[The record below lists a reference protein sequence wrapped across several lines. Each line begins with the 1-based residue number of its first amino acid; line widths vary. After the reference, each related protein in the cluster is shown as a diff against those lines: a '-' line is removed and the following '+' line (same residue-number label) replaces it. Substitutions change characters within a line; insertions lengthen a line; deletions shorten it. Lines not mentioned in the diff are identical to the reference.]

1 VVYQK
6 ERQSEPWAFGVATE
20 WPSNGNEKGQK
31 EGSFAV
37 TAVGEVQIRRRMDVD
52 GCGGC
57 ASESGCGMWD
67 VDFFGLVW
75 FGLVEGKSVQLK
87 VKACKTRQTQV

>member
-1 VVYQK
+1 MRVVYQK

-37 TAVGEVQIRRRMDVD
+37 TAVGKVQIRRRMDVD
-52 GCGGC
+52 VQVKVDVDVGCG
-57 ASESGCGMWD
+57 
-67 VDFFGLVW
+67 FFGLVW
-75 FGLVEGKSVQLK
+75 
-87 VKACKTRQTQV
+87 VKENQSN

>member
-1 VVYQK
+1 MVYQK

-37 TAVGEVQIRRRMDVD
+37 TAVGEVQIRRRMDGWTWMDVD
-52 GCGGC
+52 VQVKVDVDVGCG
-57 ASESGCGMWD
+57 
-67 VDFFGLVW
+67 FFWSGLVW
-75 FGLVEGKSVQLK
+75 
-87 VKACKTRQTQV
+87 